1 MTTKHEP
8 IGRRRRDARYLGA
21 ALVLIALYMV
31 VEVVVSLLSGSLALL
46 ADAGH
51 MLVDAGAIA
60 GSLWA
65 LRLAERPTTA
75 TMSYGLK
82 RAEIL
87 AAAINGVTLTCIGIV
102 LAVYAVIRLVHP
114 VRVEGVPMIVVAA
127 IGVAVNLVVVV
138 VIGRADQH
146 SLNVHSVFAHVVTD
160 VYGYVATLVAG
171 IVIVATG
178 WSQADS
184 LATLIVVIVV
194 LYAAAKLLRAS
205 GRILLEGTPESVNLV
220 NVTAHLESL
229 PGVIGVHDLHAWTLT
244 SDLPVLTAHVV
255 VDSTQQ
261 QSTARILDEL
271 QACLADHFDVEHS
284 TFQIEELSH
293 EDHEHKTHD

>member
-1 MTTKHEP
+1 MAAASDP
-8 IGRRRRDARYLGA
+8 IERRKRDARSLGA
-21 ALVLIALYMV
+21 ALALIALYMV
-31 VEVVVSLLSGSLALL
+31 VEIVVSLLSGSLALL

-65 LRLAERPTTA
+65 MRLAARPSTA

-87 AAAINGVTLTCIGIV
+87 ASAVNGVTLAVIGAV
-102 LAVYAVIRLVHP
+102 LGVYAVIRLVHP
-114 VRVEGVPMIVVAA
+114 VKVQGIPMIVVAI
-127 IGVAVNLVVVV
+127 IGVAVNLIAVVL
-138 VIGRADQH
+138 IGRADQH
-146 SLNVHSVFAHVVTD
+146 SLNVRSVFTHVVTD
-160 VYGYVATLVAG
+160 VYGYLATLIAGVA
-171 IVIVATG
+171 IVATG

-184 LATLIVVIVV
+184 LATLVVVIVV

-205 GRILLEGTPESVNLV
+205 GKILLEGTPESVNLV
-220 NVTAHLESL
+220 NVTAHLKAL
-229 PGVIGVHDLHAWTLT
+229 PGVVEVHDLHAWTLT

-255 VDSTQQ
+255 VDFSGQH
-261 QSTARILDEL
+261 STAHILDEL

-284 TFQIEELSH
+284 TFQIEERSH
-293 EDHEHKTHD
+293 KDHESKTHD